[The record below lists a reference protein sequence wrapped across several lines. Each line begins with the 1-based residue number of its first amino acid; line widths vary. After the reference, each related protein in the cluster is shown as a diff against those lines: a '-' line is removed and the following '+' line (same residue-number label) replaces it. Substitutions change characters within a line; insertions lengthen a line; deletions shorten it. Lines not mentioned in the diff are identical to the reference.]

1 MRPITFYAKRSPLP
15 CCLIALVF
23 LSLAFMYFSG
33 NSGWKAIE
41 HTKNTANSVTYSSIF
56 NDPASRGFAGKST
69 DGKPHPK
76 RVNIVILSLP
86 RSGSSFLGDVF
97 NHHPQ
102 VLYFF
107 EPLHSLQRIFSG
119 NSLFEFDF
127 SLASYRTLASKFL
140 DDVMFC
146 DFSDDYFTKNMP
158 KNDRRRSL
166 ALTSSPFCA
175 EYGTSLF
182 CDTISSHELERV
194 CKYNYNVVA
203 MKILTP
209 RIPTGQENKQLLASC
224 SYNEASECRL
234 IHLVRDPRAVF
245 YSLMSLKFFSRGWEP
260 KREQEWFVEKIC
272 RQLESDVTL
281 GMATRNSLG
290 ARYKLI
296 RFEDLARHPLSA
308 VNELFK
314 FVGLEMMGS
323 IKNWLYQATH
333 SNNTAQQLRGVGES
347 FSTSRVSEKIVSKW
361 RRKLNSA
368 TVRMIEKYCGRVMN
382 QLGYKFTGTSLDKQ
396 LNLNISLVD

>member
-1 MRPITFYAKRSPLP
+1 
-15 CCLIALVF
+15 
-23 LSLAFMYFSG
+23 MYFSA
-33 NSGWKAIE
+33 NSGWKASE
-41 HTKNTANSVTYSSIF
+41 HTKNTVNSVTYSSIF
-56 NDPASRGFAGKST
+56 NDPTSRGFAGKRT
-69 DGKPHPK
+69 DGKPLPK

-107 EPLHSLQRIFSG
+107 EPLHSLQLKFSG

-146 DFSDDYFTKNMP
+146 DFSDDHFTKNIP
-158 KNDRRRSL
+158 NNDRRRSL
-166 ALTSSPFCA
+166 ALTSSPFCV
-175 EYGTSLF
+175 EDRGTSLF
-182 CDTISSHELERV
+182 CDTISSHELEKV

-209 RIPTGQENKQLLASC
+209 RIPTVQENKQLLASC

-245 YSLMSLKFFSRGWEP
+245 YSLTSLNFFSRVWEP

-314 FVGLEMMGS
+314 FVGLEMMES
-323 IKNWLYQATH
+323 IKNWVYKSTH
-333 SNNTAQQLRGVGES
+333 SNNTGQPRGVGEP
-347 FSTSRVSEKIVSKW
+347 FRTSRDSEQIVFKW
-361 RRKLNSA
+361 RRELNSA

-396 LNLNISLVD
+396 LNLNISLID